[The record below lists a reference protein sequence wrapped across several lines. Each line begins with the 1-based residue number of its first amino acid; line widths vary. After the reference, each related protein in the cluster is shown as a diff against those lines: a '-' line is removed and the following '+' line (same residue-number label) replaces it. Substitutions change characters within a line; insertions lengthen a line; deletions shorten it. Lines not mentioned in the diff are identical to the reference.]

1 MLISF
6 STLCLCSFIHRFSPQ
21 NALEHLYILLTDAY
35 ILAPVVVSTPAYH
48 EKRFFM
54 EEAHLN
60 LREASLGFNDPL
72 PTPQGVLPVGPSTW
86 REGGGKEG
94 WFGGK
99 GTPV

>member
-1 MLISF
+1 
-6 STLCLCSFIHRFSPQ
+6 
-21 NALEHLYILLTDAY
+21 
-35 ILAPVVVSTPAYH
+35 
-48 EKRFFM
+48 M

-72 PTPQGVLPVGPSTW
+72 PTPQGVLPVGPSTG

-94 WFGGK
+94 WFGGR